1 MPVPSLKHPTR
12 AGSPAQG
19 SFFLPPCDKRLYSCP
34 TSLATSLP
42 LTLHPTTLPS
52 AFPTAFQLKKEDFCL
67 RDNPP
72 FICEDKNM
80 KRGFS
85 AMCLF
90 RALFLSSL
98 STHLS
103 AGSIVGLL
111 IQLGPPR
118 LQTVLG
124 VRGLQELGW
133 INALEGGGGVA
144 TGTVEWRMNSPDSHL
159 NPVTCEATLHQ
170 SHKDTHTLTHTASQT
185 CMHTIMTS
193 HRPVC

>member
-1 MPVPSLKHPTR
+1 MPVSSLKHPAR

-34 TSLATSLP
+34 TSLAASLP

-52 AFPTAFQLKKEDFCL
+52 AFPPAFQLEKEDFCL

-90 RALFLSSL
+90 RPLFFFCLLSLHIPAASIVASPHPARASAPSDCPQGERAAKAWLAKCTWGVGGWGGEWGCEWDSGVEDEFSRLSSKKPCDL
-98 STHLS
+98 
-103 AGSIVGLL
+103 
-111 IQLGPPR
+111 
-118 LQTVLG
+118 
-124 VRGLQELGW
+124 
-133 INALEGGGGVA
+133 
-144 TGTVEWRMNSPDSHL
+144 
-159 NPVTCEATLHQ
+159 
-170 SHKDTHTLTHTASQT
+170 
-185 CMHTIMTS
+185 
-193 HRPVC
+193 

>member
-1 MPVPSLKHPTR
+1 MPVSSLKHPAR

-34 TSLATSLP
+34 TSLAASLP

-52 AFPTAFQLKKEDFCL
+52 AFPPAFQLEKEDFCL

-90 RALFLSSL
+90 RPLFFLSSFSPHCVFLGLSFFFVFFL
-98 STHLS
+98 STSQPPPLWR
-103 AGSIVGLL
+103 LL

-124 VRGLQELGW
+124 VRGLQKLGW
-133 INALEGGGGVA
+133 LNALGVLGVGGGCEWDSGVE
-144 TGTVEWRMNSPDSHL
+144 GEFSRLSSKKPCDL
-159 NPVTCEATLHQ
+159 
-170 SHKDTHTLTHTASQT
+170 
-185 CMHTIMTS
+185 
-193 HRPVC
+193 